1 MMERMEAR
9 GRAIAA
15 EAQRE
20 TIAAL
25 AERVGETVPGV
36 TATPE
41 ADGVALSG
49 RGLARRV
56 LDEPALRW
64 IGSLVR

>member
-1 MMERMEAR
+1 MMEAIEAR

-20 TIAAL
+20 AIART
-25 AERVGETVPGV
+25 AERAGEALPGV
-36 TATPE
+36 VVTPE
-41 ADGVALSG
+41 ADGVALAG
-49 RGLARRV
+49 RALARRM

>member
-1 MMERMEAR
+1 
-9 GRAIAA
+9 
-15 EAQRE
+15 
-20 TIAAL
+20 
-25 AERVGETVPGV
+25 V